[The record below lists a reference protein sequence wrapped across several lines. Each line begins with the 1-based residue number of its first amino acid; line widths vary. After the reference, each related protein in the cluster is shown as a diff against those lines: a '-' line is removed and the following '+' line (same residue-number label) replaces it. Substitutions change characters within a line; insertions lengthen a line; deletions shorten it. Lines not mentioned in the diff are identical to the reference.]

1 MATATATADGL
12 YVTSAEDREGNVW
25 VVRAEEEAAALHV
38 ADLFRL
44 SDHVRVTV
52 IRPDAPLDVD

>member
-1 MATATATADGL
+1 MSALATADGL
-12 YVTSAEDREGNVW
+12 FVTSAEDRDGNVW
-25 VVRAEEEAAALHV
+25 VVRTEDAAAADHV